1 MKRRL
6 SYLIMVMVIV
16 MIAGC
21 GSKAT
26 PAQEPN
32 KSEPAQ
38 ETAAPAPEKTETQEA
53 EKEETDQAEPVAATI
68 RDKVTFWRVREGKL
82 EGQLGADDFKEFAEF
97 SEIEDAEVLAFDETR
112 SMFLIEQGSSFF
124 RYDLNKDEVT
134 FLDEGALDARYDA
147 GSIYF
152 FDKDHKEFIIEDWM
166 KGSAVETGNEVENY
180 HLFSEPT
187 KIDFP
192 EFHEVQECIKGGD
205 YNTVLEKYSVNV
217 SENGDI
223 YDFNQHKITNVHLP
237 EPLDAQYV
245 TTEGACMLVEGTTT
259 CTIYHFGE
267 SVFSEQLSEGHW
279 IPVAV
284 YYDPDTS
291 RVGGIL
297 YNLDEKAIYKAN
309 ANGVEALCEDVQDF
323 EVARNN
329 EVLFHMDSEGKGYMN
344 EWIVLAQDLPV
355 AEDVIG
361 VSHSTSKPGFI
372 MSDGEVFVIK

>member
-6 SYLIMVMVIV
+6 SFVIIMVMVIV

-21 GSKAT
+21 GGKAT
-26 PAQEPN
+26 SAQESN

-38 ETAAPAPEKTETQEA
+38 ETAAPAPEKTETPEA
-53 EKEETDQAEPVAATI
+53 EKEETDHAEPVAATI
-68 RDKVTFWRVREGKL
+68 RDEVRYWRVREGKL

-97 SEIEDAEVLAFDETR
+97 SEIEDADVLAFDETR
-112 SMFLIEQGSSFF
+112 TMFLIEQGSSFF

-166 KGSAVETGNEVENY
+166 EGSAAETGNKVENY
-180 HLFSEPT
+180 HYFAEAN

-192 EFHEVQECIKGGD
+192 EFYEIQECIKGGD
-205 YNTVLEKYSVNV
+205 YNTEKYSVIV
-217 SENGDI
+217 DEKGDI

-245 TTEGACMLVEGTTT
+245 TTEGACMLVEGTT
-259 CTIYHFGE
+259 CSIYHFGE

-284 YYDPDTS
+284 YYDPDTE

-297 YNLDEKAIYKAN
+297 YNLDEKAIYKVN
-309 ANGVEALCEDVQDF
+309 SDGVKVLCEDVQDY
-323 EVARNN
+323 EIGRGN
-329 EVLFHMDSEGKGYMN
+329 EVLFHMNSDGKGCMN
-344 EWIVLAQDLPV
+344 EWIIQEQDLPV
-355 AEDVIG
+355 AEDVIW
-361 VSHSTSKPGFI
+361 VSHSDPGFI
-372 MSDGEVFVIK
+372 MEDGEVFVIN